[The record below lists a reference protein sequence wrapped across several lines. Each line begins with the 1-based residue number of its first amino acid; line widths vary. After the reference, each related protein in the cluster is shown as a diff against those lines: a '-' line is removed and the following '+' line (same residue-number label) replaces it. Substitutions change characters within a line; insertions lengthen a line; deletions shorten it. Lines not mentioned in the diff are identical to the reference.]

1 MAINFPNSPS
11 VGQVFTIDNKTYR
24 YNGIVWEGTLDS
36 VDIDSANYR
45 ANDWLTYSALEI
57 TVQNS
62 GVTVYT
68 APSVMNFIGSAVTVS
83 NVGSEITINV
93 AGGNF
98 DSNDWATYSNAVIL
112 AHSNDWAT
120 LTNILS
126 SSSTQF
132 TVPKYFSNVLPK
144 TNAGFS
150 LGNTEYAWKDLYLAN
165 GNIYAGAASI
175 LFSGN
180 QVILPVE
187 SLAGTIGILDNFRHL
202 KVAGQS
208 TLEASTNA
216 NLQIVAGEGITLTT
230 NTTISSLKIATV
242 PGQPSVLMLMGA

>member
-1 MAINFPNSPS
+1 MAINFPSSPS

-24 YNGIVWEGTLDS
+24 YNGVVWEGTLDS
-36 VDIDSANYR
+36 VDIDPANYR
-45 ANDWLTYSALEI
+45 ANDWITYTSLQI

-62 GVTVYT
+62 GATVYT
-68 APSVMNFIGSAVTVS
+68 APSIMNFVGSAVTVS
-83 NVGSEITINV
+83 NVGSEVTINV

-98 DSNDWATYSNAVIL
+98 DSNDWATYSN
-112 AHSNDWAT
+112 
-120 LTNILS
+120 ILS

-132 TVPKYFSNVLPK
+132 TVPKYFSNLLPIV
-144 TNAGFS
+144 NAGFN
-150 LGNTEYAWKDLYLAN
+150 LGNAEYAWKDIYLSN

-175 LFSGN
+175 IFSGN

-187 SLAGTIGILDNFRHL
+187 SLAGNIGILDNFRHL
-202 KVAGQS
+202 KVTGQS

-216 NLQIVAGEGITLTT
+216 NIQIVAGEGITLTT
-230 NTTISSLKIATV
+230 NTTVSSLKIATV